1 MSTAV
6 LNGVPLSYTTTIEPV
21 HGAIRHAVEH
31 YQYDDALI
39 MSERLFADNPGPEE
53 AWQIANCHFLMNN
66 KWLCR
71 EFLES
76 IQLKSPKLRFLY
88 ARVLA
93 DLKDTKAA
101 IAQLS
106 GPYLDNVGRHTRN
119 VSAFQHEFEDSAA
132 YALSLA
138 GFLHKKQGL
147 SDRSSECY
155 KMALKHNPFLFT
167 PYQELCNMG
176 KGGDPDQILDC
187 TTHKYFNLLDCI
199 SPYREPSSAFDQR
212 LKDIPFRKQSKQ
224 ALQTVTNTN
233 VGASPATSGDAV
245 TPIQRTVSTPTVFH
259 PSLTSFDN
267 FSPII
272 KQNSDKTT
280 PLGQNTEDLRNH
292 MQEIKK
298 IKKKTQSRIERPD
311 VQQPG
316 RRLFSRPNVN
326 IPRQSTML
334 HDEKGSKE
342 NSEMITTRRIT
353 RSSAVTGP
361 SPRVSRL
368 AESDHSEEVEKR
380 SSLSHER
387 LNRQFDEFRKQV
399 PDDMKSKRS
408 AIELVKYY
416 RIMGHAYLAR
426 TDQRFV
432 EARSMLNSLPS
443 SQRQTGWVLNELAR
457 SYMDDQKFQLAKVQY
472 KELLELEPYRVTGME
487 FYASCLYRLQDH
499 ISLEHLANRFVNK
512 AKHRPETMCIL
523 GNLFSYNERREKATT
538 YFSRA
543 VEICDADFAA
553 GQQTECRHYA
563 FHLLGHEYVLR
574 EENDSAIK
582 CFKSAIKHRPRFVN
596 ALTSVGDV
604 FINAENYDLAESYL
618 LTALRFYPKSA
629 TVWSYMG
636 QIRHKKGELNKA
648 IQCFNKALQFNPT
661 QANALFMKAQ
671 MYFTLGDYQKALNE
685 LVHLDKIHPKLA
697 LVNYTMAKAYHHLGQ
712 KYLGNKHMQIANE
725 LDPKGN
731 HKQKVHDSSDLADL
745 NYDQSMESSISVTPT
760 AIETSEMETDTS
772 LQNLED
778 LLNDDF

>member
-1 MSTAV
+1 
-6 LNGVPLSYTTTIEPV
+6 
-21 HGAIRHAVEH
+21 
-31 YQYDDALI
+31 
-39 MSERLFADNPGPEE
+39 
-53 AWQIANCHFLMNN
+53 
-66 KWLCR
+66 
-71 EFLES
+71 
-76 IQLKSPKLRFLY
+76 
-88 ARVLA
+88 
-93 DLKDTKAA
+93 
-101 IAQLS
+101 
-106 GPYLDNVGRHTRN
+106 
-119 VSAFQHEFEDSAA
+119 
-132 YALSLA
+132 
-138 GFLHKKQGL
+138 
-147 SDRSSECY
+147 
-155 KMALKHNPFLFT
+155 
-167 PYQELCNMG
+167 
-176 KGGDPDQILDC
+176 
-187 TTHKYFNLLDCI
+187 
-199 SPYREPSSAFDQR
+199 
-212 LKDIPFRKQSKQ
+212 
-224 ALQTVTNTN
+224 
-233 VGASPATSGDAV
+233 
-245 TPIQRTVSTPTVFH
+245 
-259 PSLTSFDN
+259 
-267 FSPII
+267 
-272 KQNSDKTT
+272 
-280 PLGQNTEDLRNH
+280 
-292 MQEIKK
+292 
-298 IKKKTQSRIERPD
+298 
-311 VQQPG
+311 
-316 RRLFSRPNVN
+316 
-326 IPRQSTML
+326 
-334 HDEKGSKE
+334 
-342 NSEMITTRRIT
+342 
-353 RSSAVTGP
+353 
-361 SPRVSRL
+361 L
-368 AESDHSEEVEKR
+368 AESEHSEEAEKR
-380 SSLSHER
+380 TSLSHER

-426 TDQRFV
+426 TEQRFV
-432 EARSMLNSLPS
+432 EARSMLNSLPQ

-457 SYMDDQKFQLAKVQY
+457 SYMDDQKFQLAKLQY
-472 KELLELEPYRVTGME
+472 KELLELEPYRVVGME

-523 GNLFSYNERREKATT
+523 GNLFSFNERREKATT
-538 YFSRA
+538 FFSRA

-618 LTALRFYPKSA
+618 LTALRYYPKNA

-636 QIRHKKGELNKA
+636 QIRHKKGELTKA
-648 IQCFNKALQFNPT
+648 LQCFNKALQFNPT

-671 MYFTLGDYQKALNE
+671 MYFTLGEYQKALNE
-685 LVHLDKIHPKLA
+685 LLHLDKIHPKLA